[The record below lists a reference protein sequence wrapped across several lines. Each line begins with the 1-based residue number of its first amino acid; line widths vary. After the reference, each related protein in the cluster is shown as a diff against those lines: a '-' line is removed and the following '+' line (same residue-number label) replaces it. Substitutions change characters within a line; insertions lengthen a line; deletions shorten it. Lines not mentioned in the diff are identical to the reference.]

1 MAVPKFQAIML
12 PTLQVLKDGRAR
24 AAKELNDELAQYFK
38 LTRDDLSEV
47 MASGQTL
54 FYNRAAWAK
63 LHLSKAGLIH
73 YPQRGVAEITAL
85 GLDYLATNPTELRLR
100 DLKQFP
106 LYNVWR
112 DRKSSTSSDAETK
125 VQGTEEDDEPAAPP
139 NELLDDAFVQIQDTL
154 ASEIVDR
161 IHQVSPEFFEKLVLD
176 VLIAMGYG
184 GSQAEAQEHVGRA
197 GDGGI
202 DGIIREDRL
211 GLDMIYVQAKRW
223 ERNIGRPDIQ
233 QFVGAL
239 QGHRARKGVFITT
252 STFSREA
259 RDYAAALDVR
269 VSLID
274 GTTLA
279 RLMIEHNVGVSVERV
294 YQVKRMDSD
303 YFEEQ

>member
-1 MAVPKFQAIML
+1 M
-12 PTLQVLKDGRAR
+12 KD
-24 AAKELNDELAQYFK
+24 
-38 LTRDDLSEV
+38 
-47 MASGQTL
+47 L
-54 FYNRAAWAK
+54 F
-63 LHLSKAGLIH
+63 
-73 YPQRGVAEITAL
+73 E
-85 GLDYLATNPTELRLR
+85 
-100 DLKQFP
+100 FP
-106 LYNVWR
+106 EYIEFR
-112 DRKSSTSSDAETK
+112 ERKDSSDADVSNIVEQASSEPDSTPP
-125 VQGTEEDDEPAAPP
+125 DEMMDSAYAH
-139 NELLDDAFVQIQDTL
+139 LTSTL

>member
-1 MAVPKFQAIML
+1 MAIPDFQSIML
-12 PTLQVLKDGRAR
+12 PLLLSLGDGRER
-24 AAKELNDELAQYFK
+24 SISDLNEEVSQHFRMSPQDLAEK
-38 LTRDDLSEV
+38 MT
-47 MASGQTL
+47 SGQGK
-54 FYNRAAWAK
+54 FKNRVAWSK
-63 LHLSKAGLIH
+63 LHLKKAGLIE
-73 YPQRGVAEITAL
+73 YPSRGITRITSRGQEFL
-85 GLDYLATNPTELRLR
+85 RRNPASLRMK
-100 DLKQFP
+100 DLFEFP
-106 LYNVWR
+106 EYIEFR
-112 DRKSSTSSDAETK
+112 ERKDSSDADVSNIVEQASSEPDSTPP
-125 VQGTEEDDEPAAPP
+125 DEMMDSAYAH
-139 NELLDDAFVQIQDTL
+139 LTSTL

>member
-1 MAVPKFQAIML
+1 VL
-12 PTLQVLKDGRAR
+12 PLLLSLGDGRER
-24 AAKELNDELAQYFK
+24 SISDLNEEVSQHFRMSPQDLAEK
-38 LTRDDLSEV
+38 MT
-47 MASGQTL
+47 SGQGK
-54 FYNRAAWAK
+54 FKNRVAWSK
-63 LHLSKAGLIH
+63 LHLKKAGLIE
-73 YPQRGVAEITAL
+73 YPSRGITRITSRGQEFL
-85 GLDYLATNPTELRLR
+85 RRNPASLRMK
-100 DLKQFP
+100 DLFESP
-106 LYNVWR
+106 EYIEFR
-112 DRKSSTSSDAETK
+112 ERKDSSDADVSNIVEQASSEPDSTPP
-125 VQGTEEDDEPAAPP
+125 DEMMDSAYAH
-139 NELLDDAFVQIQDTL
+139 LTSTL
-154 ASEIVDR
+154 AGEIVDR

-211 GLDMIYVQAKRW
+211 GLDMIYIQAKRW

-239 QGHRARKGVFITT
+239 QGQRARKGVFITT
-252 STFSREA
+252 SNFSREA